1 VAVFPVILDSDVV
14 FGINSTDLLM
24 SLGHAGM
31 FRPHW
36 TKEILDGAERNILK
50 VRPGIDPAQLR
61 LRFDAMNEAI
71 PDALIE
77 VPSGLETTMSNH
89 PGDRHVV
96 AAAVFIGAPTIVTN
110 NLKHFLPEDCEP
122 YGVEAQSADVFVE
135 HLVSLNP
142 AAVRDV
148 FVAIANRRRP
158 PESVAEL
165 VNNMR
170 GTFPPA
176 LAALDAAIVTALES
190 VGA

>member
-1 VAVFPVILDSDVV
+1 MAVPPVILDSDVL
-14 FGINSTDLLM
+14 FGIDSTDLLM

-36 TKEILDGAERNILK
+36 TKEILDGAERNILII
-50 VRPGIDPAQLR
+50 RPGIDPAQLR

-77 VPSGLETTMSNH
+77 VPSGLERTMPNH
-89 PGDRHVV
+89 PGDRHVL
-96 AAAVFIGAPTIVTN
+96 AAAVFISAPTIVTN
-110 NLKHFLPEDCEP
+110 NLKHFLPRDCEP

-148 FVAIANRRRP
+148 LTAIANRRHQP
-158 PESVAEL
+158 PKSVPEL
-165 VNNMR
+165 FDHMR
-170 GTFPPA
+170 GTFPQA
-176 LAALDAAIVTALES
+176 LAALEGALGPPS
-190 VGA
+190 SW

>member
-1 VAVFPVILDSDVV
+1 MAVFPVILDSNVL

-36 TKEILDGAERNILK
+36 TREILDGAERNILK
-50 VRPGIDPAQLR
+50 VRPGVDPAQLR
-61 LRFDAMNEAI
+61 LRFDAMNEAV

-77 VPSGLETTMSNH
+77 VPPSLETSMPNH
-89 PGDRHVV
+89 PGDRHVL

-142 AAVRDV
+142 VAVRDV
-148 FVAIANRRRP
+148 FVAMANRRRRP
-158 PESVAEL
+158 PESVPEL
-165 VNNMR
+165 FDHMR
-170 GTFPPA
+170 GTFPHA
-176 LAALDAAIVTALES
+176 LAALEAAIGPPS
-190 VGA
+190 SR

>member
-1 VAVFPVILDSDVV
+1 MAVFPVVLDSDVL

-36 TKEILDGAERNILK
+36 TSEILDGAERNILTS
-50 VRPGIDPAQLR
+50 RPGIDRAQLR
-61 LRFDAMNEAI
+61 LRFSAMNAAI

-77 VPSGLETTMSNH
+77 VPPGLEANMPND
-89 PGDRHVV
+89 PGDRHVL

-110 NLKHFLPEDCEP
+110 NLRHFLPRDCEP

-142 AAVRDV
+142 AAVRNV
-148 FVAIANRRRP
+148 LVAMANRRRRP
-158 PESVAEL
+158 PETLPEL
-165 VNNMR
+165 VDLMR
-170 GTFPPA
+170 GTFSHAIATLEDAIGPP
-176 LAALDAAIVTALES
+176 LS
-190 VGA
+190 W